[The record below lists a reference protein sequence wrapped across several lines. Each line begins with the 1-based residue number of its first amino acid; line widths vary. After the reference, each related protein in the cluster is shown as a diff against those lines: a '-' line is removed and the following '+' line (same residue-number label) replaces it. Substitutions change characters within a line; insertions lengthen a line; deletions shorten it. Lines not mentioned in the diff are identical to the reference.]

1 MADYKDLN
9 DYEVM
14 YLVEENDENAK
25 EILFCKY
32 RPLILKIAH
41 HYKKEAKACG
51 LEIDDLVQEAY
62 IGLYYAIQNYDAS
75 NDALF
80 YTYAIISIRSKILN
94 CIKGKGST
102 KHRYLNQGISLYQTI
117 LDSDGG
123 MLIDSLEDK
132 SALLPHLIAEEN
144 EVFSALRDFLLALD
158 FPQSCVFE
166 LRMNGFQNKD
176 ISELLEI
183 PLKKVSNLVFRIRN
197 KLKIYLKEK
206 YRL

>member
-25 EILFCKY
+25 EVLFNKY
-32 RPLILKIAH
+32 KPLILKIA
-41 HYKKEAKACG
+41 YQYQKQAKLCG
-51 LEIDDLVQEAY
+51 LELDDLIQEAY
-62 IGLYYAIQNYDAS
+62 LGLYYAIQTYDAS

-102 KHRYLNQGISLYQTI
+102 KHRYLNQGISLYHTI
-117 LDSDGG
+117 LDSDEG

-132 SALLPHLIAEEN
+132 NALLPHLMIEEN
-144 EVFSALRDFLLALD
+144 ELHIIFKKFLLTLD
-158 FPQSCVFE
+158 FQQSCVFE

-176 ISELLEI
+176 ISALLEI
-183 PLKKVSNLVFRIRN
+183 PLKKVSNIVFRIRN
-197 KLKIYLKEK
+197 KLKIYLKEN
-206 YRL
+206 YLL